1 MGKNPHVFNLINPI
15 YLIYKLKLM
24 KFNTNKQELNDW
36 GWTLLS
42 ISVVSILLLNILTL
56 LELF

>member
-1 MGKNPHVFNLINPI
+1 MGKNPHVFNSLNLLP
-15 YLIYKLKLM
+15 LVYKLTIM
-24 KFNTNKQELNDW
+24 KFNTNKRELNDL